1 MSRHVTAGFNTYSEV
16 RTVAPLLTA
25 CSGFL
30 LAVLWMDL
38 IFDVQVLRHPAD
50 LPEPVLASIAA
61 YYHRATTTSRPM
73 SRLIVAVMLILLA
86 ALGFQTAHGQDPGWL
101 LVTSAILAA
110 APVLLALTHTVPAA
124 VRLGRRTD
132 GPPEQSRLARSIC
145 RDHFICAAT
154 MLAFLVLWAVHSV
167 AI

>member
-1 MSRHVTAGFNTYSEV
+1 M
-16 RTVAPLLTA
+16 APLITA

-38 IFDVQVLRHPAD
+38 IFDVQVHREKGAE

-73 SRLIVAVMLILLA
+73 SRLIVLVMLILLG
-86 ALGFQTAHGQDPGWL
+86 ALGFQAVRGHDPGWL

-110 APVLLALTHTVPAA
+110 VPMLLALVRTVPSA
-124 VRLGRRTD
+124 VRLGQRSD
-132 GPPEQSRLARSIC
+132 GPPEQSRLARAIY
-145 RDHFICAAT
+145 RDHLVCAGS
-154 MLAFLVLWAVHSV
+154 MLAFLVLWAAHSV

>member
-1 MSRHVTAGFNTYSEV
+1 M
-16 RTVAPLLTA
+16 APLLTA

-38 IFDVQVLRHPAD
+38 IFDVQVHRNKGAD

-73 SRLIVAVMLILLA
+73 SRLIVLVMLILLG
-86 ALGFQTAHGQDPGWL
+86 ALGFQAVRGHDPGWL

-110 APVLLALTHTVPAA
+110 VPMLLALIRTVPSA
-124 VRLGRRTD
+124 VRLGQRSD
-132 GPPEQSRLARSIC
+132 GPPEQSRLARAIY
-145 RDHFICAAT
+145 RDHLVCAGS
-154 MLAFLVLWAVHSV
+154 MLAFLVLWAAHSV